1 MKQAQIKAAALL
13 AVLAPASSVMAH
25 SEITGQSGIM
35 AAVHDL
41 VHALQASP
49 GLPFA
54 ILAVVVALFVI
65 SRINKRES

>member
-1 MKQAQIKAAALL
+1 MKQTQIRTAALL

-25 SEITGQSGIM
+25 AEITGQSGIM
-35 AAVHDL
+35 SAVHDL

-49 GLPFA
+49 GLGVA
-54 ILAVVVALFVI
+54 VLAVIVALFII